1 MIKNILFVS
10 LLLAGGTHLASA
22 QSQTT
27 VGAAASL
34 PASKKENMTIS
45 QLFQKVEDNSKSL
58 RTSLSGVEAAHLGI
72 ESAKSK
78 KLPDLDASLS
88 FSYIGNALITDRDF
102 SNVHGLKSPHFGNN
116 FAFQAQQVVYAGGAI
131 NAGIKLAELGKQQA
145 EVGVKLT
152 RQQIRFIALGQ
163 YLDLYKIDN
172 RIKVYEKNI
181 ELTRQLIDDI
191 KEKQTHGM
199 ALKNDIT
206 RYELQM
212 ESLKLGLTALRN
224 NRSILN
230 HQLCNT
236 LGMNQGSQEIQIIP
250 DATIADK
257 TYGKEGEAYWQTTGT
272 LNSPLLEQ
280 SSNAIRIAEQKEK
293 IAKSDLLPKVAFV
306 AADNFDGPILFEL
319 PPVDKSLNVW
329 YVGVGVKY
337 SLSSLFK
344 SNKRIKQAAVETRQA
359 KEAHAVQAEQLNN
372 NVQAAYVQYQQT
384 YVELET
390 QRKSVE
396 LAQQNYDVMN
406 ARYLSQLALVT
417 DMVDAS
423 NLKLNA
429 ELSEVD
435 ARINIVYAYYRM
447 KYVAGEI

>member
-10 LLLAGGTHLASA
+10 LLLAGGTHWASA

-27 VGAAASL
+27 EGAAASL

-102 SNVHGLKSPHFGNN
+102 SNVHGLISPHFGNN

-257 TYGKEGEAYWQTTGT
+257 TYGKEGEAYWQTAGT

-319 PPVDKSLNVW
+319 PPVDKNLNVW

-447 KYVAGEI
+447 KYVAGDI

>member
-1 MIKNILFVS
+1 MIKKIMFVS
-10 LLLAGGTHLASA
+10 LLLAGGASWAVA
-22 QSQTT
+22 QTSTPVSQNANKGT
-27 VGAAASL
+27 AMSIA
-34 PASKKENMTIS
+34 
-45 QLFQKVEDNSKSL
+45 QLFDKIEENSKSL
-58 RTSLSGVEAAHLGI
+58 VTAKTGVEAANLGI

-88 FSYIGNALITDRDF
+88 FSYIGNALLTDRDF
-102 SNVHGLKSPHFGNN
+102 SNVHGLSSPHFGNN
-116 FAFQAQQVVYAGGAI
+116 FAFNAQQVVYAGGAI

-152 RQQIRFIALGQ
+152 RQQMRFIALGQ

-181 ELTRQLIDDI
+181 ELTRQLIEDI
-191 KEKQTHGM
+191 NAKQKEGM

-212 ESLKLGLTALRN
+212 ESLKLGLTALHN

-236 LGMNQGSQEIQIIP
+236 LGMSQDEQIIP

-257 TYGKEGEAYWQTTGT
+257 AYGKDGEAYWQTAG
-272 LNSPLLEQ
+272 LMSSPLLEQ
-280 SSNAIRIAEQKEK
+280 SSNAIKIAEQKEK

-306 AADNFDGPILFEL
+306 ATDQFDGPILFEL
-319 PPVDKSLNVW
+319 PPVDKNLNVW

-359 KEAHAVQAEQLNN
+359 REAHDVQTEQLNN

-390 QRKSVE
+390 QKKSVE
-396 LAQQNYDVMN
+396 LAQQNYEVMN

-435 ARINIVYAYYRM
+435 ARINIVYAYYRLQ
-447 KYVAGEI
+447 YVAGKI

>member
-1 MIKNILFVS
+1 MIKNILFVG
-10 LLLAGGTHLASA
+10 LLLAGGTHWASA

-280 SSNAIRIAEQKEK
+280 SSKAIRIAEQKEK

-319 PPVDKSLNVW
+319 PPVDKNLNVW

-344 SNKRIKQAAVETRQA
+344 SNKRIKKAAVETRQA